1 MVWSCKAAECGI
13 WGQDDW
19 AGLERDAELPLLTPF
34 LQAMFGK
41 PETQGTPFSK
51 AAAAAVASLPEG
63 FTIQPIEVSKIALQL
78 DKTNK
83 YNNNAS
89 AVIKDIMATR
99 GWTGLFIGYFGI
111 QYRQTSWTAAY
122 FATLSSFS
130 KMTKTVIPDDWKM
143 TQNLLGGFAAGMFG
157 AIFNTPGDVIRS
169 AQQKSIM
176 AAAPVKNSFSPGLVM
191 SGVSSFFAMGAKIAA
206 EKGVGGLYSGFSF
219 KALHLGGSGALLA
232 MLIPMFKVQCSP
244 SPQRCFVLPQ
254 LVAPFVVLCSAQTT
268 PSTERWEGS
277 KMNQHFSTCTC
288 AHVDVRNHMFNL
300 EECECVRSI
309 GGWVG
314 GYWTPVLSAADT
326 LNYF

>member
-1 MVWSCKAAECGI
+1 MYPVDVVRALKMSAASDGKVASTTELLKEFH
-13 WGQDDW
+13 
-19 AGLERDAELPLLTPF
+19 ARHGLKGFVSQGVVPEMIRATYMRVLKFF
-34 LQAMFGK
+34 LFPITHKAMFGK
-41 PETQGTPFSK
+41 PETQGGPFSK

-130 KMTKTVIPDDWKM
+130 KMSKTVVPDDWKM

-157 AIFNTPGDVIRS
+157 AVFNTPGDVIRS

-176 AAAPVKNSFSPGLVM
+176 AAAPVKHSFSPGLVM

-232 MLIPMFKVQCSP
+232 MLIPMFK
-244 SPQRCFVLPQ
+244 
-254 LVAPFVVLCSAQTT
+254 
-268 PSTERWEGS
+268 G
-277 KMNQHFSTCTC
+277 
-288 AHVDVRNHMFNL
+288 MFG
-300 EECECVRSI
+300 VK
-309 GGWVG
+309 
-314 GYWTPVLSAADT
+314 
-326 LNYF
+326 

>member
-1 MVWSCKAAECGI
+1 MYPVDVVRALKMSAASDGKAASTTELLK
-13 WGQDDW
+13 DFH
-19 AGLERDAELPLLTPF
+19 ARHGLKGFVSQGVVPEMIRATYMRVLKFF
-34 LQAMFGK
+34 LFPITHKAMFGK

-232 MLIPMFKVQCSP
+232 MLIPMFK
-244 SPQRCFVLPQ
+244 
-254 LVAPFVVLCSAQTT
+254 
-268 PSTERWEGS
+268 G
-277 KMNQHFSTCTC
+277 
-288 AHVDVRNHMFNL
+288 MFG
-300 EECECVRSI
+300 VK
-309 GGWVG
+309 
-314 GYWTPVLSAADT
+314 
-326 LNYF
+326 